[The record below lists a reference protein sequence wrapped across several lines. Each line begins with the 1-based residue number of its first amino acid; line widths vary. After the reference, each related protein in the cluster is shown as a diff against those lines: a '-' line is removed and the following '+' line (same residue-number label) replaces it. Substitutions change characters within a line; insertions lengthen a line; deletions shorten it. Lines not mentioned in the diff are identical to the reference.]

1 MRAPRNGMPPAAA
14 WLAATMEVTR
24 TMTFQDMLR
33 TALENLGRRKVRTAL
48 TSTGVIVGIL
58 TIVTMVSLGVGV
70 QREIRDQ
77 FAALGLENVFVRP
90 GQQQEQDF
98 FTQFGPAMPA
108 QPITPE
114 VVSGWERLPG
124 VRGVTARVNLDQ
136 VTTLLEFPD
145 GGSRPVRVSG
155 LDLIA
160 NPFRA
165 PPVALAGTLGPLEQ
179 AGQVVLAAGALPPGA
194 RPEDLPGR
202 RVAIVLRSPRGET
215 ERFTLTVAGVNDGAD
230 SEVQA
235 TTTDMAAMKAWWF
248 NTPDYLARYG
258 YDEAVIRASDVAAAA
273 ELVRTLRS
281 QGFRVQS
288 LELILQQANRVFAVI
303 NVMLASVGGLALF
316 VASLGIVNTM
326 IMAIYERTR
335 EIGTL
340 KAIGASRGDIRGIF
354 MLEAGLIGLIGGA
367 IGIVGGWL
375 IGILLNQVINW
386 YIAREQLPVEGTFF
400 VTPWWLALA
409 ALAFAA
415 LVGIVAG
422 LYPAAR
428 AARLDPLV
436 ALRYE

>member
-1 MRAPRNGMPPAAA
+1 MT
-14 WLAATMEVTR
+14 LA
-24 TMTFQDMLR
+24 DMLR
-33 TALENLGRRKVRTAL
+33 TALENLGRRKVRTVL

-70 QREIRDQ
+70 QREVRAQ
-77 FAALGLENVFVRP
+77 FAAFGLENVFVNP
-90 GQQQEQDF
+90 GLGQSNDDF
-98 FTQFGPAMPA
+98 FTQFGARQRA

-114 VVSGWERLPG
+114 VVEAWRALPNVRRVTPQLTLNEVNALVAWPGGRQTRVRISGQE
-124 VRGVTARVNLDQ
+124 N
-136 VTTLLEFPD
+136 F
-145 GGSRPVRVSG
+145 
-155 LDLIA
+155 A

-165 PPVALAGTLGPLEQ
+165 APQALAGTLGPVERP
-179 AGQVVLAAGALPPGA
+179 GEIVVAAAALPEGLQ
-194 RPEDLPGR
+194 PE
-202 RVAIVLRSPRGET
+202 AIVGQDLTIELRSPRGEN
-215 ERFTLTVAGVNDGAD
+215 EQFVLRVIGVSDGPNN
-230 SEVQA
+230 EIQA
-235 TTTDMAAMKAWWF
+235 ALEDMAAMKAWWF
-248 NTPDYLARYG
+248 NTPDYLTTQG
-258 YDEAVIRASDVAAAA
+258 FDLVVIQAADVGAAAG
-273 ELVRTLRS
+273 LVRSLRNEGY
-281 QGFRVQS
+281 QVQS
-288 LELILQQANRVFAVI
+288 LELILDQANRVFAVI

-340 KAIGASRGDIRGIF
+340 KAIGASRGDIRGLF
-354 MLEAGLIGLIGGA
+354 MIEAGLIGLLGGVV
-367 IGIVGGWL
+367 GIFGGWL
-375 IGILLNQVINW
+375 VGILLNRVIGW
-386 YIAREQLPVEGTFF
+386 YIAREQLPIEATFF

>member
-1 MRAPRNGMPPAAA
+1 MN
-14 WLAATMEVTR
+14 LS
-24 TMTFQDMLR
+24 DMFN

-70 QREIRDQ
+70 QQEVRAQ

-90 GQQQEQDF
+90 GQNQEQDF
-98 FTQFGPAMPA
+98 FTQFGLPERE

-114 VVSGWERLPG
+114 LVATWEQLPG
-124 VRGVTARVNLDQ
+124 VQGVTAQISLDG
-136 VTTLLEFPD
+136 VTTLLELPD
-145 GGSRPVRVSG
+145 GELTQVRVTG
-155 LDLIA
+155 LDLFP
-160 NPFRA
+160 NPFRT
-165 PPVALAGTLGPLEQ
+165 PSLALAGDITPVER
-179 AGQVVLAAGALPPGA
+179 AGSVVIAAGALPRDVEA
-194 RPEDLPGR
+194 DALAGR
-202 RVAIVLRSPRGET
+202 ELAIVLRSPRGESQ
-215 ERFTLTVAGVNDGAD
+215 RFPVRVAGVSDLDEN
-230 SEVQA
+230 EVQA
-235 TTTDMAAMKAWWF
+235 AVADMAAMKSWWF
-248 NTPDYLARYG
+248 NTPSYLDSQG
-258 YDEAVIRASDVAAAA
+258 YDLAVVRANDVQAAA
-273 ELVRTLRS
+273 ELVR
-281 QGFRVQS
+281 GFRDEGYRVQS
-288 LELILQQANRVFAVI
+288 LELILEQANRVFAVI

-316 VASLGIVNTM
+316 VACLGIVNTM

-340 KAIGASRGDIRGIF
+340 KAIGASRGDIRGLF
-354 MLEAGLIGLIGGA
+354 MLEAGLIGLLGGVIGIIGGW
-367 IGIVGGWL
+367 IV
-375 IGILLNQVINW
+375 GILLNQVIAW
-386 YIAREQLPVEGTFF
+386 YIERENLPIAATFF

>member
-1 MRAPRNGMPPAAA
+1 MNLG
-14 WLAATMEVTR
+14 
-24 TMTFQDMLR
+24 DMLR

-70 QREIRDQ
+70 QQAIRDQ

-90 GQQQEQDF
+90 GQQQGQDF
-98 FTQFGPAMPA
+98 FTQFGARA
-108 QPITPE
+108 RANPITPE
-114 VVSGWERLPG
+114 VVARWEQLPN
-124 VRGVTARVNLDQ
+124 VREVAARVSLDG
-136 VTTLLEFPD
+136 VTTLLELP
-145 GGSRPVRVSG
+145 GGELRAVRVSG

-160 NPFRA
+160 NPFRT
-165 PPVALAGTLGPLEQ
+165 PPVALAGTIGPLAEP
-179 AGQVVLAAGALPPGA
+179 GQLVLAAGALPRDV
-194 RPEDLPGR
+194 RPADLVGR
-202 RVAIVLRSPRGET
+202 ELAIVLRSSRGE
-215 ERFTLTVAGVNDGAD
+215 EQRFPLRVAGVSDLAEN
-230 SEVQA
+230 EVQA
-235 TTTDMAAMKAWWF
+235 AVADMVAMKAWWF
-248 NTPDYLARYG
+248 NMPDYLATQG
-258 YDEAVIRASDVAAAA
+258 YDEAVVRTSDVQAAAA
-273 ELVRTLRS
+273 LVRSLRAE
-281 QGFRVQS
+281 GFAVQS

-340 KAIGASRGDIRGIF
+340 KAIGASRADIRGMF

-367 IGIVGGWL
+367 VGIVGGWL
-375 IGILLNQVINW
+375 VGILLNQLINW
-386 YIAREQLPVEGTFF
+386 YIARERLPIEGTFF

-409 ALAFAA
+409 ALGFAA

>member
-1 MRAPRNGMPPAAA
+1 
-14 WLAATMEVTR
+14 
-24 TMTFQDMLR
+24 MTPGDMLR
-33 TALENLGRRKVRTAL
+33 SALENLGRRKVRTVL

-70 QREIRDQ
+70 QQEVRAQ

-90 GQQQEQDF
+90 GEGGEGGEGEGDDDF
-98 FTQFGPAMPA
+98 FTQFGLPARE

-114 VVSGWERLPG
+114 VVAAWEQLPE
-124 VRGVTARVNLDQ
+124 VQSVIAQVSLDG
-136 VTTLLEFPD
+136 VTTLLELP
-145 GGSRPVRVSG
+145 GGERTRVRVTG
-155 LDLIA
+155 LDLFPDPFETPP
-160 NPFRA
+160 NP
-165 PPVALAGTLGPLEQ
+165 LAGDIAPVEQ
-179 AGQVVLAAGALPPGA
+179 PGVIVIAAGALPRDVRAEALAGQ
-194 RPEDLPGR
+194 EL
-202 RVAIVLRSPRGET
+202 AIVLQSPRGESQ
-215 ERFTLTVAGVNDGAD
+215 RFPVTVAGVSDWEEN
-230 SEVQA
+230 EVQA
-235 TTTDMAAMKAWWF
+235 SAADMAAMKSWWF
-248 NTPDYLARYG
+248 NTPDYLATQG
-258 YDEAVIRASDVAAAA
+258 YDLAVVRADDVAAAA
-273 ELVRTLRS
+273 TLVRSFREE
-281 QGFRVQS
+281 GYRVQS
-288 LELILQQANRVFAVI
+288 LELILEQANRVFAVI

-340 KAIGASRGDIRGIF
+340 KAIGASRGDIRGMF
-354 MLEAGLIGLIGGA
+354 MLEAGLIGLLGGA
-367 IGIVGGWL
+367 VGIVGGWL
-375 IGILLNQVINW
+375 LGILLNRVIAW
-386 YIAREQLPVEGTFF
+386 YIERERLPIAADFF

>member
-1 MRAPRNGMPPAAA
+1 
-14 WLAATMEVTR
+14 
-24 TMTFQDMLR
+24 MTFADMLR

-48 TSTGVIVGIL
+48 TSTGVVVGIL

-70 QREIRDQ
+70 QRAIRKQ

-90 GQQQEQDF
+90 GQSREQDF
-98 FTQFGPAMPA
+98 FTQFGAPGRAV
-108 QPITPE
+108 PITP
-114 VVSGWERLPG
+114 VVVAQWERHPN
-124 VRGVTARVNLDQ
+124 VRRVTARITLDQ
-136 VTTLLEFPD
+136 VTTLLELPD
-145 GGSRPVRVSG
+145 GTLRAVRVSG

-160 NPFRA
+160 NPFRR
-165 PPVALAGTLGPLEQ
+165 PPQALAGTIDRVAQP
-179 AGQVVLAAGALPPGA
+179 GQLVLTAGALPANA
-194 RPEDLPGR
+194 RPEELIGR
-202 RVAIVLRSPRGET
+202 TVAIVLRSPRGET
-215 ERFTLTVAGVNDGAD
+215 HRIPLTVIGVSDD
-230 SEVQA
+230 PEPEVQA
-235 TTTDMAAMKAWWF
+235 ATADMAAMKAWWF
-248 NTPDYLARYG
+248 NTPDYLERYG
-258 YDEAVIRASDVAAAA
+258 YDEAVIQAVDVAAAA
-273 ELVRTLRS
+273 GLVRELRS
-281 QGFRVQS
+281 AGFRVQS
-288 LELILQQANRVFAVI
+288 LELILDQANRVFAVI

-367 IGIVGGWL
+367 IGILGGWL
-375 IGILLNQVINW
+375 TGILLNQIINW
-386 YIAREQLPVEGTFF
+386 YIARQRLPIEGAFF

-409 ALAFAA
+409 ALVFAT
-415 LVGIVAG
+415 LVGIGAG